1 MPDYK
6 PSYVNPENYN
16 SMLTRMRQSYV
27 AMTGEEWARYFRSNG
42 IYSQSQI
49 DIMQAKIKS
58 RIANQES
65 SWWQKLM
72 GQLWYRFILPKTKD
86 LLTPKNLL
94 KILSQLD
101 HLLPY
106 MPNDFWRSVLK
117 ALDKAAEF
125 AYDRMDK

>member
-1 MPDYK
+1 MTDYK

-16 SMLTRMRQSYV
+16 SMLTKMRQGYV
-27 AMTGEEWARYFRSNG
+27 AMTGEEWSRYFRSNG
-42 IYSQSQI
+42 IMTRTQLAE
-49 DIMQAKIKS
+49 MQAKIKS

-65 SWWQKLM
+65 TWWQKLM
-72 GQLWYRFILPKTKD
+72 GQLWYRFVLPKTKD
-86 LLTPKNLL
+86 LLTPRNLL

-101 HLLPY
+101 KLLPY
-106 MPNDFWRSVLK
+106 MPSDFWKSVLK